1 MPSLGADMEAGV
13 LTKWLVKPGDAV
25 RRGDIVAVVQTEKA
39 DVDVEIFA
47 TGEIERILVP
57 EGEKVPVGS
66 LLATVRVEGEAP
78 GEAPAAPAPQA
89 AVAPKPGSPMPAPR
103 PLAAPAAP
111 PAERP
116 RVSPAARRRAE
127 ELGVDL
133 SRLHGTGPGGAVTL
147 EDVVRA
153 AAAAPGP
160 PAAPAAADRAAA
172 MRRAIA
178 AAMSRSN
185 REIPHYYLGTEVEM
199 GAALEWLAAEN
210 AKRGVAERIIP
221 AVLLLKAVALAVREV
236 PEMNGFWTD
245 GAFRPSPAV
254 HLGVAIS
261 LRGGG
266 LVAPA
271 IHDADRLSLAEL
283 MRALSDIV
291 ARARAGSL
299 KSSEMSDPTLTVTNL
314 GDLGVE
320 SVYGVIFPPQVALV
334 GFGRIVERPRVRSGS
349 VVARSTVL
357 ASLAADHRASDGHR
371 GGRFLAAIDALLQR
385 PEAL

>member
-47 TGEIERILVP
+47 TGQIEKIVVS
-57 EGEKVPVGS
+57 EGEKVPVGAV
-66 LLATVRVEGEAP
+66 LATVRVEGEAP
-78 GEAPAAPAPQA
+78 ASVSPAPAAPA
-89 AVAPKPGSPMPAPR
+89 GPAPAPVR
-103 PLAAPAAP
+103 PPAPAP
-111 PAERP
+111 DERP

-133 SRLHGTGPGGAVTL
+133 SRLQGTGPAGAVTL
-147 EDVVRA
+147 DDVAKA
-153 AAAAPGP
+153 AVASASPAAAP
-160 PAAPAAADRAAA
+160 ADRAAA

-185 REIPHYYLGTEVEM
+185 REIPHYYLGTEIDM

-210 AKRGVAERIIP
+210 AKRGVAERVLP
-221 AVLLLKAVALAVREV
+221 AVLLLKAVALAVREI
-236 PEMNGFWTD
+236 PEMNGFFAD
-245 GAFRPSPAV
+245 GAFRPSAAV

-271 IHDADRLSLAEL
+271 IHDADRQPLSDL
-283 MRALSDIV
+283 MRGLSDIV

-320 SVYGVIFPPQVALV
+320 SVFGVIFPPQVALV
-334 GFGRIVERPRVRSGS
+334 GFGRIVERPRVRSGI
-349 VVARSTVL
+349 VVARPTVI

-371 GGRFLAAIDALLQR
+371 GGRFLAAVDALLQK

>member
-13 LTKWLVKPGDAV
+13 LTKWLVKRGDAV
-25 RRGDIVAVVQTEKA
+25 RRGDIVAIVQTEKA

-47 TGEIERILVP
+47 TGQIEKIVVS
-57 EGEKVPVGS
+57 EGEKVPVGAV
-66 LLATVRVEGEAP
+66 LATVRVEGEAP
-78 GEAPAAPAPQA
+78 ASAPAARAPAAPGAP
-89 AVAPKPGSPMPAPR
+89 VPPAPV
-103 PLAAPAAP
+103 PPPAVVSAAAPG
-111 PAERP
+111 ERP

-127 ELGVDL
+127 ELGVEI
-133 SRLHGTGPGGAVTL
+133 SRLQGTGPGGAVTL
-147 EDVVRA
+147 EDVAKA
-153 AAAAPGP
+153 AAVPGP
-160 PAAPAAADRAAA
+160 VPAAGPADRAAA

-185 REIPHYYLGTEVEM
+185 REIPHYYLGTEVDM
-199 GAALEWLAAEN
+199 GAAVEWLAAEN
-210 AKRGVAERIIP
+210 AKRGVAERVLP

-236 PEMNGFWTD
+236 PEMNGFFMD
-245 GAFRPSPAV
+245 GAFRPGPAV

-271 IHDADRLSLAEL
+271 IHDADRQSLPEL
-283 MRALSDIV
+283 MRGLSDIV

-320 SVYGVIFPPQVALV
+320 SVFGVIFPPQVALV
-334 GFGRIVERPRVRSGS
+334 GFGRIVERPRVRSGT
-349 VVARSTVL
+349 VVVRPTVH

-371 GGRFLAAIDALLQR
+371 GGRFLAAIDALLQK

>member
-25 RRGDIVAVVQTEKA
+25 RRGDIVAIVQTEKA

-47 TGEIERILVP
+47 TGQIEKIVVS
-57 EGEKVPVGS
+57 EGEKVPVGAV
-66 LLATVRVEGEAP
+66 LATVRVEGEAP
-78 GEAPAAPAPQA
+78 ASAPAARAPAAPGAP
-89 AVAPKPGSPMPAPR
+89 VPPAPV
-103 PLAAPAAP
+103 PPPAVVSAAAPG
-111 PAERP
+111 ERP

-127 ELGVDL
+127 ELGVEI
-133 SRLHGTGPGGAVTL
+133 SRLQGTGPGGAVTL
-147 EDVVRA
+147 EDVAKA
-153 AAAAPGP
+153 AAVPGP
-160 PAAPAAADRAAA
+160 VPAAGPADRAAA

-185 REIPHYYLGTEVEM
+185 REIPHYYLGTEVDM
-199 GAALEWLAAEN
+199 GAAVEWLAAEN
-210 AKRGVAERIIP
+210 AKRGVAERVLP

-236 PEMNGFWTD
+236 PEMNGFFMD
-245 GAFRPSPAV
+245 GAFRPGPAV

-271 IHDADRLSLAEL
+271 IHDADRQSLPEL
-283 MRALSDIV
+283 MRGLSDIV

-320 SVYGVIFPPQVALV
+320 SVFGVIFPPQVALV
-334 GFGRIVERPRVRSGS
+334 GFGRIVERPRVRSGT
-349 VVARSTVL
+349 VVVRPTVH

-371 GGRFLAAIDALLQR
+371 GGRFLAAIDALLQK

>member
-47 TGEIERILVP
+47 TGEIEKILVP

-78 GEAPAAPAPQA
+78 T
-89 AVAPKPGSPMPAPR
+89 
-103 PLAAPAAP
+103 AAPAAP
-111 PAERP
+111 VPSAPPPPTTPPSATAPGAVPPAERA
-116 RVSPAARRRAE
+116 RVSPAARKRAE

-133 SRLHGTGPGGAVTL
+133 SRLEGSGPGGAVTL
-147 EDVVRA
+147 EDVA
-153 AAAAPGP
+153 KAAAAPQP
-160 PAAPAAADRAAA
+160 PAAAGPADRAAA

-185 REIPHYYLGTEVEM
+185 REIPHYYLGTEVDV
-199 GAALEWLAAEN
+199 GAAIEWLAAEN
-210 AKRGVAERIIP
+210 ARRGVADRVLP

-236 PEMNGFWTD
+236 PEMNGFWSD
-245 GAFRPSPAV
+245 GAFRPSTAV

-271 IHDADRLSLAEL
+271 IHDADRKTLPEL

-320 SVYGVIFPPQVALV
+320 SVFGVIFPPQVALV
-334 GFGRIVERPRVRSGS
+334 GFGRIVERPRVRGGA
-349 VVARSTVL
+349 VAARPTVL

-371 GGRFLAAIDALLQR
+371 GGRFLAAIDALLQK